1 MNFKEVVE
9 NDINN
14 VFMDLEVFSE
24 KHNID
29 GNMLDI
35 IVDENELIKRELK
48 TDNNDREHK
57 HRKLIYVKATDLDSE
72 PRIDMPL
79 RLDKKIYLI
88 KDITE
93 EAGIYS
99 LVLEVNRNW
108 WF

>member
-1 MNFKEVVE
+1 MTFK
-9 NDINN
+9 DIMQQDIEN
-14 VFMDLEVFSE
+14 VFFNQNEFSE
-24 KHNID
+24 KHSID
-29 GNMLDI
+29 GKKIDVI
-35 IVDENELIKRELK
+35 IDENELIKRELK

-57 HRKLIYVKATDLDSE
+57 HRKLIYVKVTDLDSE

-99 LVLEVNRNW
+99 LVLEVNRN
-108 WF
+108 